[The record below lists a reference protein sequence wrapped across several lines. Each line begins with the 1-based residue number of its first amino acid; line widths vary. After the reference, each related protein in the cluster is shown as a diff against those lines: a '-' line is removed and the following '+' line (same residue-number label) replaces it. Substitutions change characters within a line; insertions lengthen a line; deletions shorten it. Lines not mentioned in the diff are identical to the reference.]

1 MTKEALTWNP
11 KGKRGGGRP
20 KNNWKEQ
27 EMKKKGVTWT
37 QLEKMAQDRGGWK
50 HFINGLC
57 FKGIQI
63 PKSGN

>member
-1 MTKEALTWNP
+1 MEP
-11 KGKRGGGRP
+11 KRQKRQRKAQKQLEG
-20 KNNWKEQ
+20 